1 MYLVRNIRTDEYR
14 TLRKKDLNA
23 FYDLQDFFGKYD
35 KDDNPVFNFE
45 VIQDEGKIKE
55 IVKEHF
61 NSRGRGEEYNANMP
75 SVSQIASKL
84 YPLDL
89 KTEKYL
95 LRWQNNEPIE
105 VISTAFNNESLS
117 RGTYIHKILELF
129 VSDKCARDGD
139 TSMLKDLEFI
149 SKNKNNKRLQKRID
163 SSITNIITHYCTLA
177 SVDDEILHKIPDF
190 EIKRVEYEELAHKVL
205 PEFIKNQLIHVDA
218 IYSEVFI
225 KIEGFVQGSI
235 DLVGYKDGVFSI
247 LDYKTTSTL
256 DRKTGKR
263 KFKSLNN
270 MQGYVRQ
277 LALYYELLRRGG
289 YLQSGEF
296 PKFFIYMIHLVG
308 GDYKVFDIPQD
319 MVKQAIKQNK
329 ETLDWYW
336 RVVNS

>member
-61 NSRGRGEEYNANMP
+61 NSKGRGEEYNANMP

-95 LRWQNNEPIE
+95 LRWQNNEPLE

-129 VSDKCARDGD
+129 VSDKCARDSD

-149 SKNKNNKRLQKRID
+149 SKNKSNKVLQKRID
-163 SSITNIITHYCTLA
+163 NTMNNIISHYCTLA
-177 SVDDEILHKIPDF
+177 SIDDEILHKIPDF
-190 EIKRVEYEELAHKVL
+190 ETKRVEYEELAHKVL
-205 PEFIKNQLIHVDA
+205 PDFIKDQLIHVDA

-225 KIEGFVQGSI
+225 KIDNFVQGSI
-235 DLVGYKDGVFSI
+235 DLVGYRDGIFSI
-247 LDYKTTSTL
+247 LDFKTSSSI
-256 DRKTGKR
+256 DKKTGKR

-270 MQGYVRQ
+270 MQGYIRQ
-277 LALYYELLRRGG
+277 LALYYELLRKGG
-289 YLQSGEF
+289 YLQSSEF
-296 PKFFIYMIHLVG
+296 PRFFIYMVHLVG

-319 MVKQAIKQNK
+319 MVKQAIKQNQ

-336 RVVNS
+336 RVVSK

>member
-14 TLRKKDLNA
+14 TLRKKDLNT

-149 SKNKNNKRLQKRID
+149 SKNKNNKVLQKRID
-163 SSITNIITHYCTLA
+163 NTMNNIISHYCTLA

-190 EIKRVEYEELAHKVL
+190 ETKRVEYEELAHKVL
-205 PEFIKNQLIHVDA
+205 PDFIKDQLIHVDA

-225 KIEGFVQGSI
+225 KIDNFVQGSI
-235 DLVGYKDGVFSI
+235 DLVGYRDGIFSI
-247 LDYKTTSTL
+247 LDFKTSSSI
-256 DRKTGKR
+256 DKKTGKR

-336 RVVNS
+336 RVVSS

>member
-95 LRWQNNEPIE
+95 LRWQNNEPLE

-149 SKNKNNKRLQKRID
+149 SKNKNNKVLQKRID
-163 SSITNIITHYCTLA
+163 NTMNNIISHYCTLA

-190 EIKRVEYEELAHKVL
+190 ERKRVEYEELAHKVL
-205 PEFIKNQLIHVDA
+205 PNFIKDQLIHVDA

-225 KIEGFVQGSI
+225 KIDNFVQGSI
-235 DLVGYKDGVFSI
+235 DLVGYRDGIFSI
-247 LDYKTTSTL
+247 LDFKTSSSI
-256 DRKTGKR
+256 DKKTGKR

-289 YLQSGEF
+289 YLQSCEF

-319 MVKQAIKQNK
+319 MVKQAIKQNQ